1 MDGSDRD
8 SERAANS
15 LALIETAKANRIRCK
30 STCVTFCPRCKV
42 SFGPSSNP
50 ALELDHGPKQQ

>member
-30 STCVTFCPRCKV
+30 STCVTVCPRCKV
-42 SFGPSSNP
+42 SLRSLVQPCPGIGSR
-50 ALELDHGPKQQ
+50 PKQQ